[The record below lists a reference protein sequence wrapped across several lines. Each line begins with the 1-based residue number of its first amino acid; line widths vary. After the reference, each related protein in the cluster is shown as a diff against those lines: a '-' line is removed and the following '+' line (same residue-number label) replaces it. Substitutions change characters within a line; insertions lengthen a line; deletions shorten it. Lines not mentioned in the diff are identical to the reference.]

1 MEFEHLKKDEH
12 PDPPLR
18 ALPEHSIA
26 GEKEVSAAHAPI
38 GSDGANDGPAEK
50 DFAATS
56 QSTLSEAEQVQAGK
70 TTFNVPVFGDDSAAD
85 KQAVGDELSPTQST
99 T

>member
-26 GEKEVSAAHAPI
+26 GEKEAGASHAPL

-50 DFAATS
+50 DFATS
-56 QSTLSEAEQVQAGK
+56 QSTLPEGEQV
-70 TTFNVPVFGDDSAAD
+70 
-85 KQAVGDELSPTQST
+85 QAVGDEVNPTQSAT
-99 T
+99 